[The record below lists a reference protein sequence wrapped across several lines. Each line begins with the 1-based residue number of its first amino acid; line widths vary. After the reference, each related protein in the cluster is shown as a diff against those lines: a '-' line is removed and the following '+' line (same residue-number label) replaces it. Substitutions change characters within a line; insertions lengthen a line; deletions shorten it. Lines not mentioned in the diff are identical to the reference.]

1 MSNFWS
7 SLWEGIAGVFTSR
20 KRLDKGTRSDPN
32 ATMTTASGNVIDP
45 DTALKLSAVWA
56 CVRLR
61 SQTIASL
68 PLQLYDSDKNVASG
82 HYLYRILHD
91 SPNADMTASEF
102 WESMVA
108 SLDLWGNAYAYIV
121 RNPRNQE
128 VVSLDVLNPEYM
140 TVYRSKDGVITYV
153 YREGTKVFNY
163 IDDDIF
169 HIKGFTVDGLIGLSP
184 IKYQSTVMGFQV
196 DANTAANQEFKNGM
210 KAGGFLKTGEKI
222 LNDVQRD
229 RLRDSLDK
237 FGLPENAGKYMVL
250 EAGMDVVSSAGVRIN
265 PQDAQLLESRYFGI
279 EEICRTF
286 MTPPSLIY
294 HTDKA
299 SSWASSLEGM
309 NLGYLTYSLRPT
321 LVRIEQ
327 AIVKKLLIPA
337 DRGKVKPRF
346 SVEGLLRANS
356 QGRATFYNSALQNG
370 WMTRNEVR
378 ELEDLPKVE
387 GADTLTVQL
396 NLTPIDMLQ
405 LVADAKTGTNS

>member
-1 MSNFWS
+1 MFNTVFNWF
-7 SLWEGIAGVFTSR
+7 EGLFGSK

-32 ATMTTASGNVIDP
+32 ATITTASGSVIDP

-68 PLQLYDSDKNVASG
+68 PLQLYDNNKQIASD

-91 SPNADMTASEF
+91 SPNYDMTASEF
-102 WESMVA
+102 WESMVT
-108 SLDLWGNAYAYIV
+108 SLDLWGNAYALIKRSNRTKQV
-121 RNPRNQE
+121 E
-128 VVSLDVLNPEYM
+128 SLEVLNPEYM

-163 IDDDIF
+163 IDDEIF

-222 LNDVQRD
+222 LSDAQRD

-250 EAGMDVVSSAGVRIN
+250 EAGMDVVSSSGVRIN

-309 NLGYLTYSLRPT
+309 NLGYLTYSLRPI

-327 AIVKKLLIPA
+327 AIVKKLLSPA
-337 DRGKVKPRF
+337 DRGKIKPRF

-378 ELEDLPKVE
+378 DLEDLPRVE

-396 NLTPIDMLQ
+396 NLTPIEMLQ
-405 LVADAKTGTNS
+405 SVADAKIGTNP